1 MPIGKPFSDFADNVV
16 APSKH
21 KHRLVCILV
30 HHGLEDSVRL
40 DDLVA
45 VDLRYRV
52 RFGGMSEHDV
62 AASTHLD
69 AKLGAQLASPCFFMR
84 AASVCQ
90 LREML

>member
-1 MPIGKPFSDFADNVV
+1 MSTGQPFSDFANNVV
-16 APSKH
+16 APAEH
-21 KHRLVCILV
+21 EHRFVCILV

-45 VDLRYRV
+45 VDLRV
-52 RFGGMSEHDV
+52 VSDLQESLSMTP
-62 AASTHLD
+62 ASTHLD

>member
-1 MPIGKPFSDFADNVV
+1 MPIGEPFSDFADNVV

-45 VDLRYRV
+45 VDLRCRV
-52 RFGGMSEHDV
+52 RVEGMSEHDV

-69 AKLGAQLASPCFFMR
+69 TKLGAQLASPRFFMR